1 LQVAVSAVLMFL
13 TIPAV
18 EHASVHWTPTV
29 FWAIGITGLLGTAAA
44 FTVQAWAQQFTPAT
58 HTALIFM
65 LEPVFA
71 WATSFVVLHERLSVR
86 SSFGAVL
93 ILAGVVLSE
102 LLGSQD
108 HPTEEIRVS

>member
-1 LQVAVSAVLMFL
+1 MAAVL
-13 TIPAV
+13 
-18 EHASVHWTPTV
+18 
-29 FWAIGITGLLGTAAA
+29 ITGLLGTAAA

-71 WATSFVVLHERLSVR
+71 WATSFVVLHERL
-86 SSFGAVL
+86 GARAAL
-93 ILAGVVLSE
+93 GAAMILAGVVLSE

-108 HPTEEIRVS
+108 HPAEEIRVS